1 MERSIK
7 LIGSDEGVKM
17 LLDDVVKAAFTQN
30 EAINALSLYEAL
42 DYHASDTYSIA
53 ECDNG
58 PVPNG
63 PFNSL
68 KDLIESILDGIN
80 ALNDTNSDNSGSE
93 ADCSPRS

>member
-1 MERSIK
+1 MGRSIK
-7 LIGSDEGVKM
+7 LIGSDEGVRL
-17 LLDDVVKAAFTQN
+17 LLDDVVKATFTQN

-42 DYHASDTYSIA
+42 DYHASDTYSIV

-68 KDLIESILDGIN
+68 KDLIESILAGIN

-93 ADCSPRS
+93 VDRPPRS